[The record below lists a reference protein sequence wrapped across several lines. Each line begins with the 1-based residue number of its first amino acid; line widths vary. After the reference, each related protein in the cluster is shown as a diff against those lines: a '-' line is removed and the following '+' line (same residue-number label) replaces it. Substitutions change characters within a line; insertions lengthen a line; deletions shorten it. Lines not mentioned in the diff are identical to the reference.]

1 MNQRKPRP
9 ERRVNDRRGQG
20 NGRPP
25 ASRQQGQGR
34 DRPGAYEKRFRKIYL
49 SLVGILL
56 AFILVFS
63 FMIRG
68 KIRGILGQGQPTE
81 PAEFDV
87 FPYHSLTGNGGGSSQ
102 ATSEN
107 DPTSDY
113 SLPSGWETV
122 NPAPIPP
129 TFTNPP
135 LPPGGSDPASST
147 SPTQG
152 SETDPTTGTDM
163 DDPTETGE
171 SPETSETGVSEA
183 DTSET
188 IESTTPS
195 TVAESTQ
202 PPAGDPEAGPEDD
215 D

>member
-1 MNQRKPRP
+1 MNQRQPRP
-9 ERRVNDRRGQG
+9 EGHVNDRRGQE

-25 ASRQQGQGR
+25 APRRQGQGR

-49 SLVGILL
+49 SLVAILL

-68 KIRGILGQGQPTE
+68 KIRGILGQGEPTE

-107 DPTSDY
+107 DLTSDY
-113 SLPSGWETV
+113 SLPPGWGTV

-135 LPPGGSDPASST
+135 IQPGSSSTASST

-152 SETDPTTGTDM
+152 SETDPTTGTDIE
-163 DDPTETGE
+163 DPTETTQ
-171 SPETSETGVSEA
+171 SPEISET
-183 DTSET
+183 ET
-188 IESTTPS
+188 PETETVESSRPS
-195 TVAESTQ
+195 TEAESSQ
-202 PPAGDPEAGPEDD
+202 PTAGDAEAGPVDD